1 MDDANEDDA
10 GDGDDN
16 KDHSQ
21 QLPRVTL
28 WKALSEAFFMDS
40 LIQFLQHHKTYPHF
54 TGEDAKAQTK
64 LSKYT
69 RGCMLVSDRVWAWPQ
84 TVQLQNLCH

>member
-1 MDDANEDDA
+1 MDDADEDDA

-28 WKALSEAFFMDS
+28 WQALS
-40 LIQFLQHHKTYPHF
+40 
-54 TGEDAKAQTK
+54 
-64 LSKYT
+64 
-69 RGCMLVSDRVWAWPQ
+69 
-84 TVQLQNLCH
+84 